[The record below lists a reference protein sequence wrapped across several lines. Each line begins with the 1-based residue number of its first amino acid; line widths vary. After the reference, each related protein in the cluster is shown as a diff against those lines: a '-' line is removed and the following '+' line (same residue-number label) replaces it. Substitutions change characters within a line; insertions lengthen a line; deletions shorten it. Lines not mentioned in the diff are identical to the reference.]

1 MVENPVVGIVV
12 LLFISFIAYL
22 GNRNSNQKMIEKTV
36 ETILDEHI
44 VIKQV
49 KTANKR
55 KDFIELPTP
64 GSCGKEW
71 GKAPW

>member
-1 MVENPVVGIVV
+1 
-12 LLFISFIAYL
+12 
-22 GNRNSNQKMIEKTV
+22 MIEKTV

-49 KTANKR
+49 KITNKR

-71 GKAPW
+71 GEAPW